1 MFNQENK
8 IFYKRLLFI
17 ALPIILQELL
27 NSSVNMMDTFM
38 IGKLGEAP
46 VAAVGLA
53 NQVFF
58 LFNLI
63 NFGIN
68 SGAAI
73 FMGQYWGKGD
83 IKSIHKV
90 MGIGYLLSFISFLI
104 FFFAV
109 NFIPETVMKIYSKD
123 DAVIALGVEYL
134 KAIGISYFMLTLT
147 LTFNNAL
154 KVIGK
159 TYFPMITTF
168 ISLISNVIF
177 NYIFIFVLDLG
188 VVGAAYGTVC
198 ARLIELLFI
207 FGFIIKFKMPVLTKI
222 KDYFSFNFSFF
233 KGFMAISIHVIL
245 NEFMWALGTTTYNIA
260 YKYSGT
266 DAQAAVQIV
275 STIQN
280 LFVVAGMG
288 VGAGCGI
295 MIANT
300 LGARN
305 YERAIKYSRK
315 CLFSSVFIGVIMGI
329 LLFTSS
335 NFIISMFDVSDA
347 VKYECKLMLYI
358 VCIGISVKNFNYAAI
373 IGVLRSGGDT
383 KFCLF
388 ADFSSVWFIGI
399 PMAFLGSYFL
409 HLPIYITFAMVYME
423 EVAKIFICLP
433 RVLKNKWA
441 RTVID

>member
-1 MFNQENK
+1 MLNQETK
-8 IFYKRLLFI
+8 TFYKRLFFI
-17 ALPIILQELL
+17 AFPIILQELL

-90 MGIGYLLSFISFLI
+90 MGIGYSLSFLSFLV

-109 NFIPETVMKIYSKD
+109 NFIPETVMRIYSKD
-123 DAVIALGVEYL
+123 DAVIALGVNYL
-134 KAIGISYFMLTLT
+134 KAVGISYFMLTLT
-147 LTFNNAL
+147 LTLNNSL

-159 TYFPMITTF
+159 THFPMITTF

-177 NYIFIFVLDLG
+177 NYIFIFALKFG

-198 ARLIELLFI
+198 ARFVELICI
-207 FGFIIKFKMPVLTKI
+207 FGFIIKFKLPVLTKI
-222 KDYFSFNFSFF
+222 KNYFSFNFSFL
-233 KGFMAISIHVIL
+233 KNYMSISIHVIL

-266 DAQAAVQIV
+266 NAQAAVQIV

-305 YERAIKYSRK
+305 FDRAIKYSRR
-315 CLFSSVFIGVIMGI
+315 CLFVSVFIGIIMG
-329 LLFTSS
+329 LLLLAGS
-335 NFIISMFDVSDA
+335 NPIINMFDVNDA

-358 VCIGISVKNFNYAAI
+358 VCIGISLKNFNYAAI

-423 EVAKIFICLP
+423 ELAKVFVCLP

-441 RTVID
+441 KTVID